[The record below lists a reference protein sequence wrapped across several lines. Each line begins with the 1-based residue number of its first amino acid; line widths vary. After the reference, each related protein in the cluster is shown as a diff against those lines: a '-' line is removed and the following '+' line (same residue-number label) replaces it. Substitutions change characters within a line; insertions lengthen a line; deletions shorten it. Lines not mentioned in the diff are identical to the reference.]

1 MSIESHKYT
10 AHRRGAPAHCLT
22 HTYTFASV
30 HSICISM
37 YTYACVCM
45 YVYVRT
51 CSHTRRTRNPCI
63 IKRTDS
69 HTTRRRIQTPCII
82 MRTLL
87 YLVYLAISSARAG
100 QVALPR
106 LSATACRSP
115 GARPMHAHMAPC
127 ASRACTP
134 SPATVPDPV
143 RPRAS
148 TAAHCAHG
156 VVLATSYDA
165 SPSPLLPCRRSMGQL

>member
-1 MSIESHKYT
+1 MHIS
-10 AHRRGAPAHCLT
+10 
-22 HTYTFASV
+22 TYTYLY
-30 HSICISM
+30 ICISPQYM
-37 YTYACVCM
+37 HKYVYICMCM
-45 YVYVRT
+45 YVCIRT